1 MKFEPVGTSMRDI
14 ADNDLVMVANNNAS
28 PKIAVIVVMGVTGS
42 GKSNFIRLA
51 TGSTDA
57 VVDMISQLVSN
68 VKQTSVL
75 SSSS

>member
-1 MKFEPVGTSMRDI
+1 MKFAPVGTSMRDI
-14 ADNDLVMVANNNAS
+14 ADDDLVMVANNKPQDNAS

-57 VVDMISQLVSN
+57 VVGHDLTAC
-68 VKQTSVL
+68 K
-75 SSSS
+75 